1 MSLIS
6 NIFSIF
12 ASRNAERVM
21 KLKLLTR
28 EALIVSDCKTKV
40 EQFSV
45 KQKLKYLH
53 KKEKSSAINHVFV
66 DKSV

>member
-21 KLKLLTR
+21 KLKLLTH
-28 EALIVSDCKTKV
+28 EALTVNDCKTTV

-45 KQKLKYLH
+45 KPKLKYLH
-53 KKEKSSAINHVFV
+53 KKENPLPLSTFL
-66 DKSV
+66 